1 MFGAANTPTSSF
13 SLSCA
18 AKMQLQ
24 PFKIGWC
31 FWVMHSPHFKLRCV
45 IFFASSRSSIYAST
59 VKASRISNMIA
70 TSKSWIWS
78 PKKDSLFCKD
88 TWRTGDMC
96 QWFLVTLQEFI
107 LRVKDGLEVCLCE
120 VRQYLCMYYIYKYD
134 MYVHMIHRFSLFDFS
149 VNQEQFQKKYQL
161 RRFLYLG
168 VWNGLAATPGDSS
181 FIGRSWV
188 AHHLRLWKFVW
199 ANFQKRKTTPCFQQT
214 AGDVSIGWFF
224 LVVVVG
230 ERISVQLYR
239 SHRI

>member
-45 IFFASSRSSIYAST
+45 SFNCSSSRSSIYAST

-70 TSKSWIWS
+70 TSTSCIWS

-96 QWFLVTLQEFI
+96 QWFLVTIARIYPSCRRRF
-107 LRVKDGLEVCLCE
+107 RG
-120 VRQYLCMYYIYKYD
+120 VRLWSTAVSVYIYIYKCIYD
-134 MYVHMIHRFSLFDFS
+134 MYVHIIHRFSLFDFDFS
-149 VNQEQFQKKYQL
+149 VNQEQFQKK
-161 RRFLYLG
+161 
-168 VWNGLAATPGDSS
+168 
-181 FIGRSWV
+181 
-188 AHHLRLWKFVW
+188 
-199 ANFQKRKTTPCFQQT
+199 
-214 AGDVSIGWFF
+214 
-224 LVVVVG
+224 
-230 ERISVQLYR
+230 
-239 SHRI
+239 

>member
-1 MFGAANTPTSSF
+1 
-13 SLSCA
+13 
-18 AKMQLQ
+18 
-24 PFKIGWC
+24 
-31 FWVMHSPHFKLRCV
+31 
-45 IFFASSRSSIYAST
+45 
-59 VKASRISNMIA
+59 MIA

-120 VRQYLCMYYIYKYD
+120 VRQYLCMYYIYIWYVCTYD
-134 MYVHMIHRFSLFDFS
+134 TQVF
-149 VNQEQFQKKYQL
+149 
-161 RRFLYLG
+161 
-168 VWNGLAATPGDSS
+168 
-181 FIGRSWV
+181 
-188 AHHLRLWKFVW
+188 FVW
-199 ANFQKRKTTPCFQQT
+199 FLSQSRAVSKEIPIKALSVPGGLEWSCSDSRRLQFYRKILSRTPFKTLEVCMSKLPKKKTTPCFQQT